1 MDKMKIVLI
10 GLPGTGKTTVGKI
23 LSSKFSFPL
32 IGVGDLLREEAK
44 KETKEAKIIKEYLE
58 KGLIVPVEITNKI
71 LLKKLENLNDFIL
84 EGYPRNVEQ
93 AKFLLTHFP
102 DVKVVLLKT
111 PVEIIVKR
119 LSSRRVCPKCGR
131 IYNMIFDPP
140 QNDEMCD
147 ICKVKLVRREDDEPE
162 LIRKRIKIQEEG
174 LREVLDY
181 FSRVGKEVYTIEV
194 TDVKTTPMEVADR
207 IIKKL
212 KISN

>member
-1 MDKMKIVLI
+1 MKIVLI

>member
-1 MDKMKIVLI
+1 MKIVLI

-23 LSSKFSFPL
+23 LSSKLSFPL

-44 KETKEAKIIKEYLE
+44 KETEEAKIIKEYLE

-71 LLKKLENLNDFIL
+71 LLRKLKNLSEFIL

-111 PVEIIVKR
+111 PVEIIVQR

-140 QNDEMCD
+140 QNDEICD

-181 FSRVGKEVYTIEV
+181 FSRVGKEVSNIEV
-194 TDVKTTPMEVADR
+194 TDAKTTPMEVAEK

-212 KISN
+212 KLSN

>member
-1 MDKMKIVLI
+1 MKIVLI

-194 TDVKTTPMEVADR
+194 TDVKATPMEVADR

>member
-1 MDKMKIVLI
+1 MKIVLI
-10 GLPGTGKTTVGKI
+10 GLPGTGKTTIGKI
-23 LSSKFSFPL
+23 LSSKLSFPL

-44 KETKEAKIIKEYLE
+44 KGTEEARIIKEYLE

-71 LLKKLENLNDFIL
+71 LLRKLKNLNDFIL

-111 PVEIIVKR
+111 PVEIIVQR

-140 QNDEMCD
+140 QNDEICD
-147 ICKVKLVRREDDEPE
+147 ICKVKLIRREDDEPE
-162 LIRKRIKIQEEG
+162 LIRKRIKIQEKS

-181 FSRVGKEVYTIEV
+181 FSRVGKEVYSIEV
-194 TDVKTTPMEVADR
+194 ADAKTTPMEVAEK

-212 KISN
+212 KLSN